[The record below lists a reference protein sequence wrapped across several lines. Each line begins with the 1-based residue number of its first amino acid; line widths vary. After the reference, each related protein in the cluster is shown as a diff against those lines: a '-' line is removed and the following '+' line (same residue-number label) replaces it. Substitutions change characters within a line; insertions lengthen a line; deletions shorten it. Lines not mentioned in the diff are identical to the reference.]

1 MSSARMSDEYAD
13 AFRDRMT
20 DHIRSSPVSRSRRH
34 VLIGA
39 GVALG
44 VVVGG
49 TAAAA
54 ATGLLATPGAQVTT
68 PLQES
73 RTVTSTGS
81 GFVQLGPL
89 PKEATGATLSFRCL
103 SVGTFVF
110 GDGAGVTCA
119 GTDDFRRPTTYFL
132 ERSAIHG
139 GRVTV
144 TTSDGAGWTLTAA
157 YASSETT
164 AWGVNESGQSYGA
177 INDRGAPDLVA
188 VTATNGRDGYVRR
201 TDLEDADGATAAR
214 SFTSPA
220 DALRWQEEN
229 RGVVHRIPV
238 FEADGT
244 TRVGEFTI
252 GG

>member
-1 MSSARMSDEYAD
+1 MSDEFAD
-13 AFRDRMT
+13 AFRDRVT
-20 DHIRSSPVSRSRRH
+20 EHIRSGPAPLAHRR

-44 VVVGG
+44 LVVGG
-49 TAAAA
+49 AAAA
-54 ATGLLATPGAQVTT
+54 TATGLLATPGAQVTT

-81 GFVQLGPL
+81 GSVELGAM
-89 PKEATGATLSFRCL
+89 PKDATGATLSFRCL
-103 SVGTFVF
+103 SLGTFVF
-110 GDGAGVTCA
+110 DDGAGVTCTR
-119 GTDDFRRPTTYFL
+119 TDDFRRPTTYFL
-132 ERSAIHG
+132 GRSAIHG

-144 TTSDGAGWTLTAA
+144 TTSEGAGWTLTAA

-164 AWGVNESGQSYGA
+164 AWGVNDSGQSYGA

-188 VTATNGRDGYVRR
+188 VTATNGRDGFVRR
-201 TDLEDADGATAAR
+201 TDLEDADGTTAAR

-220 DALRWQEEN
+220 DALRWQEQN

-244 TRVGEFTI
+244 TRVGEFAI